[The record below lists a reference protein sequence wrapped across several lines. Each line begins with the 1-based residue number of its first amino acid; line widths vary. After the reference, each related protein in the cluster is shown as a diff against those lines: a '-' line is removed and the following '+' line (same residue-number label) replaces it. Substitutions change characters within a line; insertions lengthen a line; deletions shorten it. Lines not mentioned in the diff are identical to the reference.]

1 MQGGTAW
8 EAFDPT
14 TPALSVVPPATMP
27 GDRRPSSNVSF
38 WHPRHELFGF
48 GVVLAI
54 TAAAL
59 YVTNER
65 VSIGGHAKVG
75 PVSAEAEAGLGKD

>member
-1 MQGGTAW
+1 MQPGTAW

-14 TPALSVVPPATMP
+14 TPALSIVPPATMP
-27 GDRRPSSNVSF
+27 FDNRPASGVSF

-48 GVVLAI
+48 AVLLGI

-59 YVTNER
+59 YVTNEHA
-65 VSIGGHAKVG
+65 SIGGHVKAG
-75 PVSAEAEAGLGKD
+75 PISAGAEAGI